1 MSEEVLLIVKR
12 VIEGMLNEES
22 RKNDEQINDRLNVVI
37 DSVNF
42 DSDNIVSLYIDYL
55 VLREIKI
62 EEILM
67 LFICGINEEKLL
79 YLIVDEN
86 NFIF

>member
-22 RKNDEQINDRLNVVI
+22 RKNEEQINDRLNVVI

-42 DSDNIVSLYIDYL
+42 DSENIVSLYIDYL

-62 EEILM
+62 EEILR

-86 NFIF
+86 DFIF

>member
-22 RKNDEQINDRLNVVI
+22 RKNEEQINDRLNVVI

-42 DSDNIVSLYIDYL
+42 DSENIVSLYIDYL

>member
-1 MSEEVLLIVKR
+1 M
-12 VIEGMLNEES
+12 
-22 RKNDEQINDRLNVVI
+22 I

-42 DSDNIVSLYIDYL
+42 DSENIVSLYIDYL

>member
-42 DSDNIVSLYIDYL
+42 DSENIVSLYIDYL

>member
-42 DSDNIVSLYIDYL
+42 DSENIVSLYIDYL

-62 EEILM
+62 EEIFM

>member
-22 RKNDEQINDRLNVVI
+22 RKNEEQINDRLNVVI

-42 DSDNIVSLYIDYL
+42 DSENIVNLYIDYL
-55 VLREIKI
+55 VLREIKV

>member
-22 RKNDEQINDRLNVVI
+22 RKNEEQINDRLNVVI

-42 DSDNIVSLYIDYL
+42 DSENIVSLYIDYL
-55 VLREIKI
+55 VLREIKV